1 MEEENGCILTASFRK
16 SKLSLYPKEKAMKK
30 TKNAKTRCCEHTEL
44 PLERALIRVVRA
56 TMFAQPP
63 QPEMDALPMA
73 QMRLLWMVYHMP
85 QATMKEF
92 SEKLEV
98 SQSTVTQLAD
108 RLIRR
113 GLILRF
119 HDSKDRRLV
128 RLSLSEQGH
137 RLLEES
143 MAQMHAT
150 LQAIWNRLSEE
161 ERPKVIEG
169 LEILGRV
176 AEQFRIEQGRTPLA
190 WRDESLSQP
199 PETSEPIPQPMVD
212 LMARRIRGNL
222 RDS

>member
-1 MEEENGCILTASFRK
+1 
-16 SKLSLYPKEKAMKK
+16 MKK
-30 TKNAKTRCCEHTEL
+30 TKNAKTRCCKHTDL

-56 TMFAQPP
+56 TMFVQPP
-63 QPEMDALPMA
+63 LPEMDALPMA

-113 GLILRF
+113 GLIVRF

-143 MAQMHAT
+143 MEQMHAT
-150 LQAIWNRLSEE
+150 LQAIWNRLGEE

-176 AEQFRIEQGRTPLA
+176 AEQFRVEQGRAPLT
-190 WRDESLSQP
+190 WREESLSKI

-212 LMARRIRGNL
+212 LMARRIRGNV
-222 RDS
+222 RES